1 MATNTLYK
9 FRYYCNTEN
18 KFVFQWGHTPPT
30 KCPNDTNH
38 SIDEN
43 SVTIVDSLS
52 RNEVIVSNRD
62 PVTQGYF
69 MAESKTFNI
78 SSSSNESVFSFSYP
92 LPVAVYRS
100 IIATSNIHNGDS
112 IDICIS
118 PDTIIGINTHEVLNN
133 TNIVKV
139 NSSVINIL
147 VPGFHI
153 DITDGVN
160 INKLGRVI
168 SIDKN
173 NNEITVENNTTDTF
187 SIGSYI
193 RLSVHIVKNLKFP
206 HAYIY
211 IIGSSTLGGKPI
223 PSNTPIQLKYYN
235 NNNQEKEFTIT
246 FEYTY

>member
-1 MATNTLYK
+1 MNTLNKY
-9 FRYYCNTEN
+9 RYFCNTEN
-18 KFVFQWGHTPPT
+18 KFVFKWDNIPPT
-30 KCPNDTNH
+30 TCINDSNH
-38 SIDEN
+38 SIDIN
-43 SVTIVDSLS
+43 SITIVDSLS

-62 PVTQGYF
+62 PITQGYF
-69 MAESKTFNI
+69 MVESKTFNI
-78 SSSSNESVFSFSYP
+78 SSSNESIFTFSYP

-112 IDICIS
+112 IDISIA
-118 PDTIIGINTHEVLNN
+118 PETIIGVNTQEVLNN
-133 TNIVKV
+133 NNIIKV
-139 NSSVINIL
+139 NSSILNIL
-147 VPGFHI
+147 SPGFYI

-160 INKLGRVI
+160 TNNLGRVLN
-168 SIDKN
+168 IDKIN
-173 NNEITVENNTTDTF
+173 EEITVEYNTINNF

-193 RLSVHIVKNLKFP
+193 RLSMHIVKNLKFP

-235 NNNQEKEFTIT
+235 SNNQEKEFTIT